1 MPDISILFYLAIA
14 IVVIGGIIGE
24 IISLKK
30 YYRQSNFDQK
40 IIKHLS
46 KQKTNIATKNVK
58 SSINDYLEKVIE
70 DLLGHKINIDTIHL
84 KSWINDHLETE
95 NDKPIINNNKYIL
108 KQYPDIFNEST
119 RSNLRFIGTLCT
131 AIGVLG
137 TFYGIQAGIADIPLG
152 SLNKTDALL
161 EAVGTLLEGM
171 KTAFSTSL
179 MGLGCG
185 SLFTIFLFFTDSIK
199 QSQHDK
205 LRKSLH
211 RITVTK
217 KDGRDDA
224 VNSLK
229 EIAASFR
236 NFDVEANSRAS
247 QALERVAQNLDAR
260 IIGTEVGNAVSV
272 QLDRTIETR
281 LTPVFN
287 NIADSQKTL
296 TEISTVQRNV
306 LENLII
312 EMKNQLIIP
321 LVDRL
326 DQSATLTQ
334 QASAAVTKLNNELG
348 GISEK
353 LADSIVTIQQFQ
365 QETLGELNNFASSL
379 QSTLHDFQRDTTN
392 VLQETGVSITKAV
405 ETSITGMESQRE
417 AFQESAAQAANTFRG
432 IREDLEQSLK
442 TQSDQ
447 QKEILQVV
455 YSRFLQIL
463 NQANENFTTQTQT
476 LETVGKEASQ
486 LMNNA
491 KENLEQTLTNIDD
504 TLQNTRVTVQ
514 EELQTFRIEYQNSL
528 TQFFNEQNQLLEGTL
543 GTQRNALQEVV
554 DNLRDAFAEET
565 QRRQSLMND
574 LTNTINE
581 VTRGMNEIDQVTNT
595 MQTRVREIQQL
606 AAAMGLNSGERLTQL
621 QELSRNIGT
630 ATQEFNLLL
639 HSWENHLNNYMNV
652 STQWQTKFF
661 NEADSSI
668 AKVCSGLLE
677 TANVLVKIE
686 NDRRW
691 NQ

>member
-1 MPDISILFYLAIA
+1 MDAISKVWDIIWDNDLFHWTTV
-14 IVVIGGIIGE
+14 IVLGVAVAYEIYTVID
-24 IISLKK
+24 
-30 YYRQSNFDQK
+30 YWRQSNRD
-40 IIKHLS
+40 IKAVEKL
-46 KQKTNIATKNVK
+46 TEL
-58 SSINDYLEKVIE
+58 LEKE
-70 DLLGHKINIDTIHL
+70 DKKIKYQNKYLDEWIDE
-84 KSWINDHLETE
+84 HLETE
-95 NDKPIINNNKYIL
+95 ETENYEPIITNKKCIL
-108 KQYPDIFNEST
+108 KQYPEILTHST
-119 RSNLRFIGTLCT
+119 RSNLRFVGTLCT

-137 TFYGIQAGIADIPLG
+137 TFYGIQAGIGNIPLNNLDNTQ
-152 SLNKTDALL
+152 SLLSGVA
-161 EAVGTLLEGM
+161 GLLEGM

-179 MGLGCG
+179 MGLGSG
-185 SLFTIFLFFTDSIK
+185 SLFTICLFVTDSIR

-211 RITVTK
+211 KITVTK
-217 KDGRDDA
+217 KDSRDDA

-236 NFDVEANSRAS
+236 NFDFNANLRAS

-260 IIGTEVGNAVSV
+260 IIGTEVGNAVSL
-272 QLDRTIETR
+272 QLDRTMETR

-296 TEISTVQRNV
+296 TEISTVQRTV

-312 EMKNQLIIP
+312 EMKNKLIIP

-379 QSTLHDFQRDTTN
+379 KSTLHDFQRDTTN

-417 AFQESAAQAANTFRG
+417 AFQESAEQAANTFKG

-504 TLQNTRVTVQ
+504 TLQNTRITVQ

-543 GTQRNALQEVV
+543 GTERNALQEVV

-668 AKVCSGLLE
+668 SKVCSGLLE

>member
-1 MPDISILFYLAIA
+1 MPDISILFYVAIA

-40 IIKHLS
+40 IIKDLS
-46 KQKTNIATKNVK
+46 KHKTNIDTKNVK

-70 DLLGHKINIDTIHL
+70 DLLGHKIKIDTIHL

-95 NDKPIINNNKYIL
+95 NDEPIINNNKYIL

-152 SLNKTDALL
+152 SLNKTDALM

-236 NFDVEANSRAS
+236 NFDFNANLRAS

-260 IIGTEVGNAVSV
+260 IIGTEVGNAVSL

-334 QASAAVTKLNNELG
+334 QASAAVTKLNNKLG

-353 LADSIVTIQQFQ
+353 LANSIVTIQQFQ

-392 VLQETGVSITKAV
+392 VLQETGVSINKAV

-668 AKVCSGLLE
+668 SKVCSGLLE

>member
-1 MPDISILFYLAIA
+1 MNAISQVWDIIWDNDLFHWTTV
-14 IVVIGGIIGE
+14 IVLGVAVSYE
-24 IISLKK
+24 I
-30 YYRQSNFDQK
+30 YTVTNYWRQSNIDKKAVEKLSELLRNKERIAGKIKNQK
-40 IIKHLS
+40 K
-46 KQKTNIATKNVK
+46 
-58 SSINDYLEKVIE
+58 YLDEW
-70 DLLGHKINIDTIHL
+70 IDE
-84 KSWINDHLETE
+84 HLETE
-95 NDKPIINNNKYIL
+95 NDEPIITNNKYIL
-108 KQYPDIFNEST
+108 KQYPEILTHST
-119 RSNLRFIGTLCT
+119 RSNLRFVGTLCT

-137 TFYGIQAGIADIPLG
+137 TFYGIQAGIGTIPLNN
-152 SLNKTDALL
+152 LKDTQALL
-161 EAVGTLLEGM
+161 SGVEDLLEGM

-179 MGLGCG
+179 MGLGSG
-185 SLFTIFLFFTDSIK
+185 SLFTICLFITDSIR

-205 LRKSLH
+205 VSRSLH

-236 NFDVEANSRAS
+236 NFDFKANLRAS

-260 IIGTEVGNAVSV
+260 IIGTEVGNAVSL

-447 QKEILQVV
+447 QKEMLEVV

-668 AKVCSGLLE
+668 SKVCSGLLE

>member
-1 MPDISILFYLAIA
+1 MDAISKVWDIIWDNDLFHWTTV
-14 IVVIGGIIGE
+14 IVLGVAVAYEIYTVID
-24 IISLKK
+24 
-30 YYRQSNFDQK
+30 YWRQSNRD
-40 IIKHLS
+40 IKAVEKL
-46 KQKTNIATKNVK
+46 TEL
-58 SSINDYLEKVIE
+58 LEKE
-70 DLLGHKINIDTIHL
+70 DKKIKYQNKYLDEWIDE
-84 KSWINDHLETE
+84 HLETE
-95 NDKPIINNNKYIL
+95 ETENYEPIITNKKCIL
-108 KQYPDIFNEST
+108 KQYPEILTHST
-119 RSNLRFIGTLCT
+119 RSNLRFVGTLCT

-137 TFYGIQAGIADIPLG
+137 TFYGIQAGIGNIPLNNLDNTQ
-152 SLNKTDALL
+152 SLLSGVA
-161 EAVGTLLEGM
+161 GLLEGM

-179 MGLGCG
+179 MGLGSG
-185 SLFTIFLFFTDSIK
+185 SLFTICLFVTDSIR

-211 RITVTK
+211 KITVTK
-217 KDGRDDA
+217 KDSRDDA

-236 NFDVEANSRAS
+236 NFDFNANLRAS

-260 IIGTEVGNAVSV
+260 IIGTEVGNAVSL
-272 QLDRTIETR
+272 QLDRTMETR

-296 TEISTVQRNV
+296 TEISTVQRTV

-312 EMKNQLIIP
+312 EMKNKLIIP

-334 QASAAVTKLNNELG
+334 QASAAVTKLNNKLG

-353 LADSIVTIQQFQ
+353 LANSIVTIQQFQ

-392 VLQETGVSITKAV
+392 VLQETGVSINKAV

-417 AFQESAAQAANTFRG
+417 AFKESAEQAANTFTG

-504 TLQNTRVTVQ
+504 TLQNTRITVQ

-543 GTQRNALQEVV
+543 GTERNALQEVV

-668 AKVCSGLLE
+668 SKVCSGLLE

>member
-1 MPDISILFYLAIA
+1 MDAIYKVWDIIWDNDLFHWTTVTVLGVAVAY
-14 IVVIGGIIGE
+14 E
-24 IISLKK
+24 IYTVAQYSK
-30 YYRQSNFDQK
+30 QSNFD
-40 IIKHLS
+40 IEVIRHLS
-46 KQKTNIATKNVK
+46 GKKVKINQKNV
-58 SSINDYLEKVIE
+58 N
-70 DLLGHKINIDTIHL
+70 
-84 KSWINDHLETE
+84 SWINDHLETE

-137 TFYGIQAGIADIPLG
+137 TFYGIQAGIGGIPLG
-152 SLNKTDALL
+152 SLNKTDALM

-236 NFDVEANSRAS
+236 NFDVQANSRAS
-247 QALERVAQNLDAR
+247 QALEKVAQNLDAR
-260 IIGTEVGNAVSV
+260 IIGTEVGNAVSI

-296 TEISTVQRNV
+296 TEISTVQRTI

-417 AFQESAAQAANTFRG
+417 AFQESAEQAANTFKG

-463 NQANENFTTQTQT
+463 NKANENFTTQTQT

-554 DNLRDAFAEET
+554 DNYAFAEET

-630 ATQEFNLLL
+630 VTQEFNTLL
-639 HSWENHLNNYMNV
+639 HNWENHLNQYINTSKNHLDQYIDK
-652 STQWQTKFF
+652 STNWQTEFF
-661 NEADSSI
+661 NQADSSI

>member
-46 KQKTNIATKNVK
+46 KHKTNIATKNVK

-152 SLNKTDALL
+152 SLNKTDALM

-211 RITVTK
+211 RITFTK

-432 IREDLEQSLK
+432 IREDLEQS
-442 TQSDQ
+442 
-447 QKEILQVV
+447 
-455 YSRFLQIL
+455 
-463 NQANENFTTQTQT
+463 
-476 LETVGKEASQ
+476 
-486 LMNNA
+486 
-491 KENLEQTLTNIDD
+491 
-504 TLQNTRVTVQ
+504 
-514 EELQTFRIEYQNSL
+514 
-528 TQFFNEQNQLLEGTL
+528 
-543 GTQRNALQEVV
+543 
-554 DNLRDAFAEET
+554 
-565 QRRQSLMND
+565 
-574 LTNTINE
+574 
-581 VTRGMNEIDQVTNT
+581 
-595 MQTRVREIQQL
+595 
-606 AAAMGLNSGERLTQL
+606 
-621 QELSRNIGT
+621 
-630 ATQEFNLLL
+630 
-639 HSWENHLNNYMNV
+639 
-652 STQWQTKFF
+652 
-661 NEADSSI
+661 
-668 AKVCSGLLE
+668 
-677 TANVLVKIE
+677 
-686 NDRRW
+686 
-691 NQ
+691 

>member
-46 KQKTNIATKNVK
+46 KHKTNIDTKNVK

-95 NDKPIINNNKYIL
+95 NDEPIINNNKYIL

-137 TFYGIQAGIADIPLG
+137 TFYGIQAGIGGIPLN
-152 SLNKTDALL
+152 SLTQTDTLMIGVK
-161 EAVGTLLEGM
+161 ELLEGM

-236 NFDVEANSRAS
+236 NFDFKANLRAS

-260 IIGTEVGNAVSV
+260 IIGTEVGNAVSL

-334 QASAAVTKLNNELG
+334 QASAAVTKLNNKLG

-353 LADSIVTIQQFQ
+353 LANSIVTIQQFQ

-392 VLQETGVSITKAV
+392 VLQETGVSINKAV

-417 AFQESAAQAANTFRG
+417 AFKESAEQAANTFRG

-652 STQWQTKFF
+652 STQWQTEFF